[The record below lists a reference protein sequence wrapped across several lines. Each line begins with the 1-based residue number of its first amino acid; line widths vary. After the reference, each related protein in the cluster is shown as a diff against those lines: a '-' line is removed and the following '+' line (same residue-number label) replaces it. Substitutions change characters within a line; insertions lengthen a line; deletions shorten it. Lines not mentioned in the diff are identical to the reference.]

1 MWIHERTHARILALT
16 RCSTTRIRVEPR
28 THMRTHARARVY
40 SRSFAR
46 SPVCWCMCTH
56 RTAANTHTY
65 VHICMHAYRYMTR
78 ATDTCKRSSPLSL
91 SLSLSRIYIHT
102 HMHTHI
108 LPLFLSH
115 SFSLSPPP
123 SPAFFLFRSYPC
135 AFSPS
140 ILLLFPTSR
149 PPPSSAPS
157 RIFYS
162 FSLLFASLSSSMPSS
177 RSTPFPPSLSP
188 PNFFLCL

>member
-28 THMRTHARARVY
+28 THMRTRARAYILARLLVRPCVGACARIAPPPIRTPIRAYLHARVPLY
-40 SRSFAR
+40 DSRD
-46 SPVCWCMCTH
+46 
-56 RTAANTHTY
+56 
-65 VHICMHAYRYMTR
+65 RYMQTF
-78 ATDTCKRSSPLSL
+78 PLSL
-91 SLSLSRIYIHT
+91 SLSLIYIHT

-188 PNFFLCL
+188 PNFFLRL